1 MKDLK
6 AYNMRWL
13 KIDSL
18 LQAERAL
25 SQVGVDPGGLPYMN
39 GKALTKPI
47 KLENVPAPVALVLKQ
62 EMLSSGGDAAVHKDL
77 LDNGAPESDVLLI
90 GTYKQLTKLA
100 DRLATMSAEFQSLA
114 QSLCE
119 LMTYL
124 EEPPAGIIDCRG
136 KSLIWGQK
144 TLIMGILN
152 VTPDSFSDGGKF
164 DNIENALKQAE
175 KMVADGADMLDI
187 GGESTRPGYG
197 GVSAEEEWSRLE
209 PVLKALIPVCSVPI
223 SIDTQKAA
231 VAAKSLRLGAHI
243 INDIWGLQKDP
254 EMAGVIAEYQA
265 PVVIMHN
272 QDHTEYK
279 NMMGE
284 ILSFLER
291 SIEMAL
297 DCGLTQ
303 NQIIVDPGIGFGKT
317 PEQNMEVLSR
327 MEEFKSLGCP
337 LLLGVSR
344 KSVIGRTL
352 NLPVD
357 QRLEPTIALGTLGIV
372 AGADILRVHD
382 VPENKKAALIT
393 DLVIRRKRGEDY
405 EGK

>member
-1 MKDLK
+1 MK
-6 AYNMRWL
+6 AYNLRWL

-25 SQVGVDPGGLPYMN
+25 SQVGVDLGGLPYMN

-47 KLENVPAPVALVLKQ
+47 KLENVPAPVALILKQ
-62 EMLSSGGDAAVHKDL
+62 EMLSLGGDAAVHKDL
-77 LDNGAPESDVLLI
+77 LDSGSPEGDVLLL
-90 GTYKQLTKLA
+90 GNYKQLTKLA
-100 DRLATMSAEFQSLA
+100 DKLATMSAEFQSLA
-114 QSLCE
+114 QSLRK
-119 LMTYL
+119 LMAYL
-124 EEPPAGIIDCRG
+124 EEPPAGTIDCRG
-136 KSLIWGQK
+136 KNLIWGQK

-197 GVSAEEEWSRLE
+197 GISAEEEWARLE
-209 PVLKALIPVCSVPI
+209 PVLKALIPVSPVPI

-254 EMAGVIAEYQA
+254 EMARVIAEYQA

>member
-1 MKDLK
+1 M
-6 AYNMRWL
+6 
-13 KIDSL
+13 
-18 LQAERAL
+18 
-25 SQVGVDPGGLPYMN
+25 
-39 GKALTKPI
+39 
-47 KLENVPAPVALVLKQ
+47 
-62 EMLSSGGDAAVHKDL
+62 
-77 LDNGAPESDVLLI
+77 
-90 GTYKQLTKLA
+90 
-100 DRLATMSAEFQSLA
+100 
-114 QSLCE
+114 
-119 LMTYL
+119 
-124 EEPPAGIIDCRG
+124 
-136 KSLIWGQK
+136 
-144 TLIMGILN
+144 
-152 VTPDSFSDGGKF
+152 
-164 DNIENALKQAE
+164 
-175 KMVADGADMLDI
+175 
-187 GGESTRPGYG
+187 
-197 GVSAEEEWSRLE
+197 
-209 PVLKALIPVCSVPI
+209 
-223 SIDTQKAA
+223 
-231 VAAKSLRLGAHI
+231 RLGAHI